1 MAEDQKPH
9 HHGHRDRLKQRFAES
24 DGAGMPEYELL
35 ELLLFYAIPRKDVKP
50 LAKDL
55 IAKFGSLAEVLT
67 ADLHALAQVNGLS
80 ENSATLLKAVYA
92 ANKTLLKTKASEKP
106 VLSSWQS
113 LLDYCHAVM
122 AYETKETFRILYL
135 NQKNELIEDVLQQ
148 TGTVNHTPVY
158 PREILHKGL
167 ELGATAMILL
177 HNHPSGDPRPSEADI
192 TLTMEIDRL
201 AQGLGIHL
209 HDHVIIAKS
218 GHSSLR
224 NLGVLD

>member
-1 MAEDQKPH
+1 MADQTQPQH
-9 HHGHRDRLKQRFAES
+9 VGHRDRLKQRFVES
-24 DGAGMPEYELL
+24 GGVGMPEYELL

-55 IAKFGSLAEVLT
+55 IARFGGLAEVLT
-67 ADLHALAQVNGLS
+67 ADIHALAQVNGLS
-80 ENSATLLKAVYA
+80 ENSATYLKAIYA
-92 ANKTLLKTKASEKP
+92 ANKMLLKTKASEKP
-106 VLSSWQS
+106 VLSSWQA
-113 LLDYCHAVM
+113 LLDYCHATM
-122 AYETKETFRILYL
+122 AFENKETFRVLYL
-135 NQKNELIEDVLQQ
+135 NQKNELIADVLQQ

-177 HNHPSGDPRPSEADI
+177 HNHPSGDPKPSEDDI
-192 TLTMEIDRL
+192 TLTMEIERL

-224 NLGVLD
+224 SLGVLE